1 MRSALAWSLL
11 FGSAAAAANVAG
23 GLAVVA
29 RREWNERFLKYF
41 LGLGAGFML
50 AATFLRMLPESMRLT
65 DRAPLLFLGG
75 YFLVHFFEHTVAP
88 HFHFGE
94 ERHDEVMMN
103 PAVGI
108 SALAGLTIHT
118 FFDGVSIA
126 SGFLVSVP
134 LGLLIFCAV
143 ILHKIPEGVTVAS
156 IALASGHGKRGA
168 LAASFILAAATLAGF
183 LATATFAFLKRRVR
197 RPRPCDLAPHPVFR
211 VRAPDRFSFP
221 SGHTIN
227 AFAIGGV
234 LAWEWP
240 VLAPALG
247 LLAGGIG
254 ASRVILGLHYASDVA
269 AGAILGVTI
278 AGAVCVL
285 LLR

>member
-1 MRSALAWSLL
+1 METPFLL
-11 FGSAAAAANVAG
+11 SVLLGLGAAAANVLG
-23 GLAVVA
+23 GLVVVA
-29 RREWNERFLKYF
+29 RRRWNLLLLKYF
-41 LGLGAGFML
+41 IALGAGFML
-50 AATFLRMLPESMRLT
+50 AATFLRMLPESMRLSQ
-65 DRAPLLFLGG
+65 DAPMLVLLG

-168 LAASFILAAATLAGF
+168 LAASFILAAATLAGVLGMHQF
-183 LATATFAFLKRRVR
+183 EAAVSYAL
-197 RPRPCDLAPHPVFR
+197 P
-211 VRAPDRFSFP
+211 FS
-221 SGHTIN
+221 T
-227 AFAIGGV
+227 GV
-234 LAWEWP
+234 TL
-240 VLAPALG
+240 
-247 LLAGGIG
+247 
-254 ASRVILGLHYASDVA
+254 YVA
-269 AGAILGVTI
+269 ATDLMPEVNEERGMKMTLVVFLGVALFWVTEKALDI
-278 AGAVCVL
+278 VMP
-285 LLR
+285 

>member
-29 RREWNERFLKYF
+29 RRHWNEMFLKYF

-50 AATFLRMLPESMRLT
+50 AATFLRMLPESIKLSPS
-65 DRAPLLFLGG
+65 APPLFLAG

-94 ERHDEVMMN
+94 EGHDEVMMMN

-143 ILHKIPEGVTVAS
+143 VLHKIPEGVTVAS
-156 IALASGHGKRGA
+156 IALASGQGKRGA
-168 LAASFILAAATLAGF
+168 LGASFVLAGATLAGVVGMNW
-183 LATATFAFLKRRVR
+183 LSSAVSYAL
-197 RPRPCDLAPHPVFR
+197 P
-211 VRAPDRFSFP
+211 FS
-221 SGHTIN
+221 T
-227 AFAIGGV
+227 GV
-234 LAWEWP
+234 TL
-240 VLAPALG
+240 
-247 LLAGGIG
+247 
-254 ASRVILGLHYASDVA
+254 YVA
-269 AGAILGVTI
+269 ATDLMPEVNKQHHEHGMRMTLVVFVGVALFWLTEMALDILQP
-278 AGAVCVL
+278 
-285 LLR
+285 